1 MRWFVDIS
9 ALPGQVERQGPGG
22 LSAAA
27 IEPARLCV
35 EANEWQPALRAAR
48 ALRGDDAPMGGF
60 SIELLDDGYRAVDP
74 AARVRYLI
82 KRAPDNA
89 PLSQPSGKRESARP
103 PAAAKGR
110 EVAIPLDDKPP
121 PPPPP
126 KGASTPPA
134 RAPLVAHEVFSTRD
148 EPPTDEQPLRYR
160 ELVLIVAEGTP
171 TDAIERLLREK
182 LDELRA
188 QLSGLPERKLV
199 QLAALERLASSGRP
213 ARRPVATLTWKD
225 WREGTELTH
234 YDPARARATMPPA
247 SIPPVSQLRPQVT
260 LPPTEPEVLS
270 IEPPTKVQTLPPSSR
285 SRSASGPP
293 PALPASAFELDRK
306 GVLAPPVPADLVA
319 RVEGA
324 DGRDPMETQ
333 LSAQEPEPA
342 VEPETRLKPQ
352 VTVQRAEVDED
363 LISTQLRP
371 QVSVPG
377 AATSAA
383 AMSVA
388 TGVATGD
395 AELPPTRLKTD
406 SSRGEGAG
414 EGRARDER
422 ADEDLPPTRLTDSQ
436 RAADRERQAAAAA
449 RFASLETAGDEA
461 TLVRPTEVP
470 DASQPELE
478 TQLSPGSEKASRPT
492 APTAAAP
499 PTQQPEQVA
508 QVEVEKATQEPAA
521 QPPLEPVTIEPVPVL
536 AIEHEPAALVH
547 PDAHGRAGSPSEAQT
562 PAPSSRS
569 KRRGK
574 RRESA
579 PPPVPSAPRSATQLA
594 GSTRVSGEELIVD
607 LFDACAE
614 LLGMTSAEQALDF
627 AVALILDKL
636 PCKVLLL
643 STFDIDKN
651 ELVITRQQGGK
662 DVLGHRFR
670 EEGVVRA
677 AMRAAHAQRPA
688 SHELAATPRWQTL
701 AITPT
706 SVLLVPV
713 VYAGRYLA
721 LFELANPHDGSP
733 FTEAD
738 TNALQYLAE
747 QLAEAIATRAVSS
760 EPLEL
765 ADPFPAVGRAKR
777 SLFRR

>member
-9 ALPGQVERQGPGG
+9 ALPGQVERQGPAG
-22 LSAAA
+22 AAA
-27 IEPARLCV
+27 ATVEPARLCV

-48 ALRGDDAPMGGF
+48 ALRGDDAPMSGF

-74 AARVRYLI
+74 SARVRYLI
-82 KRAPDNA
+82 RRAPDNA

-103 PAAAKGR
+103 PAPTKGR
-110 EVAIPLDDKPP
+110 EVAIPLDEKPP

-126 KGASTPPA
+126 KGASAPA
-134 RAPLVAHEVFSTRD
+134 VPPLVAHEVFSHRD
-148 EPPTDEQPLRYR
+148 DAPTDEQPLRYR

-171 TDAIERLLREK
+171 AEAVERLLREK
-182 LDELRA
+182 LDELKA
-188 QLSGLPERKLV
+188 SLASLPERKLV
-199 QLAALERLASSGRP
+199 QLAVLERLASSGRP

-225 WREGTELTH
+225 WREGAELTH

-247 SIPPVSQLRPQVT
+247 SIPPVSQLRPAVT
-260 LPPTEPEVLS
+260 MPPRDASDASAEVISVEPSL
-270 IEPPTKVQTLPPSSR
+270 KVQTLPPSSR

-293 PALPASAFELDRK
+293 PALPPSAFELDRK
-306 GVLAPPVPADLVA
+306 AVRSPAVPADLA
-319 RVEGA
+319 PAAET
-324 DGRDPMETQ
+324 RDPMQTQ

-342 VEPETRLKPQ
+342 VEPETKLKPQ
-352 VTVQRAEVDED
+352 VVVQRAEPDED

-371 QVSVPG
+371 QVKVPSAD
-377 AATSAA
+377 AAPHEL
-383 AMSVA
+383 
-388 TGVATGD
+388 D
-395 AELPPTRLKTD
+395 AELPPTRV
-406 SSRGEGAG
+406 RAPEEGAG
-414 EGRARDER
+414 GDDE
-422 ADEDLPPTRLTDSQ
+422 LPPTRLTDSQ
-436 RAADRERQAAAAA
+436 RADRDRQAAAAA

-470 DASQPELE
+470 APSQPELE
-478 TQLSPGSEKASRPT
+478 TQLSPGS
-492 APTAAAP
+492 
-499 PTQQPEQVA
+499 
-508 QVEVEKATQEPAA
+508 QEPARA
-521 QPPLEPVTIEPVPVL
+521 SSEPAMPATGAPMALATSVPASNGPNEPTTAATPAEAAALGEAPRALGLEAPIEPVRVVTIED
-536 AIEHEPAALVH
+536 EP
-547 PDAHGRAGSPSEAQT
+547 PGSASEAKT
-562 PAPSSRS
+562 PAPSSSRA

-574 RRESA
+574 KRESA

-594 GSTRVSGEELIVD
+594 GSVRVSGDELIVE

-651 ELVITRQQGGK
+651 ELVVTRQQGGK
-662 DVLGHRFR
+662 DVVGHRFR

-677 AMRAAHAQRPA
+677 AMRAAHAQRPT
-688 SHELAATPRWQTL
+688 SPSELAATARWQTL
-701 AITPT
+701 AMAPT

-713 VYAGRYLA
+713 VYSGRYLA
-721 LFELANPHDGSP
+721 LFELANPHDGMP

-765 ADPFPAVGRAKR
+765 GDPFPAVGRAKR
-777 SLFRR
+777 SLFRK